1 MERPST
7 LFKCL
12 HISLRLIDPESWL
25 NLKVDKLQVAYDL
38 VPRCHILH
46 NLFQQFIHL
55 YRKLEKRRGDVLK
68 WGDEVEYI
76 IVKFDRENKK
86 AQLALKVV
94 DNFLKLFNFEVQLP
108 HMPRRQSIH

>member
-1 MERPST
+1 M
-7 LFKCL
+7 L
-12 HISLRLIDPESWL
+12 
-25 NLKVDKLQVAYDL
+25 
-38 VPRCHILH
+38 

-108 HMPRRQSIH
+108 HMPRRQLIH